1 MKTEEGIMLTA
12 LHWKN
17 AVSGLCL
24 VGATMS
30 LAFTV
35 SSTPAQAQD
44 ADVCPLKSPAKVVW
58 VSPRG
63 TLEVM
68 DEYPLWVSIDRGYFK
83 DLGLEVEL
91 QPGVSGGPTHLALLT
106 GGQADIGF
114 PSPAIAAAAMDTG
127 IEVQVG
133 FGMAA
138 GQVFDFA
145 VHKDSDIKSV
155 KDLAGKTIS
164 LWDVSGANI
173 IAPILA
179 EQGVDPASINYVGSG
194 QWGQLVGQGQADAAL
209 AWEGLRA
216 QWNAIGL
223 PLRYLIGSEF
233 SNDPSNSYV
242 VRKSDVTDP
251 EKAAVMTCFL
261 RGVAMGLDF
270 GRNNPQAA
278 AQITYGQFAAVREQM
293 TPELALESMRQ
304 LMYLYNISY
313 AKGNGYGY
321 SDSAN
326 WQSYLDRLFKLEQTK
341 RQITAD
347 EAITNA
353 FIKGANAFD
362 AAKVAADAAAF
373 QLSDEW
379 KNVALQGPVMPEAK

>member
-1 MKTEEGIMLTA
+1 MRSA
-12 LHWKN
+12 LRLKDKLC
-17 AVSGLCL
+17 GLL
-24 VGATMS
+24 LAGATAS
-30 LAFTV
+30 FAVALPVAPALAEG
-35 SSTPAQAQD
+35 AD
-44 ADVCPLKSPAKVVW
+44 ACPLSTPAKVVW

-68 DEYPLWVSIDRGYFK
+68 DDYPLWVALDRGYFK

-106 GGQADIGF
+106 GGQADAGY
-114 PSPAIAAAAMDTG
+114 PSPAIMAAAIDTG
-127 IEVQVG
+127 IEVQMG

-145 VHKDSDIKSV
+145 VHKDSDIKTV
-155 KDLAGKTIS
+155 KDLAGKTVS

-173 IAPILA
+173 VAPILS

-216 QWNAIGL
+216 QWTAIGL

-233 SNDPSNSYV
+233 SNDPSNGYV
-242 VRKSDVTDP
+242 VRTADAKDP
-251 EKAAVMTCFL
+251 AKVQIMTCFL
-261 RGVAMGLDF
+261 RGVAMGLEF
-270 GRNNPQAA
+270 GRLNPQAA
-278 AQITYGQFAAVREQM
+278 AQITYAQFAAIREQM
-293 TPELALESMRQ
+293 KPDLALESMRQ
-304 LMYLYNISY
+304 LMYLYNMTY
-313 AKGNGYGY
+313 AKGQGYGY
-321 SDSAN
+321 SDPAN
-326 WQSYLDRLFKLEQTK
+326 WQSYLERLFKLGQTT
-341 RQITAD
+341 RQITTD

-353 FIKGANAFD
+353 YVEGANAFD

-373 QLSDEW
+373 ELTAEW
-379 KNVALQGPVMPEAK
+379 KDVVLQGPVMPAAN

>member
-1 MKTEEGIMLTA
+1 MLAA
-12 LHWKN
+12 LRWRN
-17 AVSGLCL
+17 AISGLFL
-24 VGATMS
+24 VGVTAS
-30 LAFTV
+30 LALPLAA
-35 SSTPAQAQD
+35 TPAVAQD
-44 ADVCPLKSPAKVVW
+44 ADACPLSTSAKVVW

-68 DEYPLWVSIDRGYFK
+68 DDYPLWVALDRGYFK
-83 DLGLEVEL
+83 DLGLEVEV

-106 GGQADIGF
+106 GGQADVGF
-114 PSPAIAAAAMDTG
+114 PSPAIAAAAIDAG
-127 IEVQVG
+127 IGVQVG

-138 GQVFDFA
+138 GQVFNFA
-145 VHKDSDIKSV
+145 VHKDSDIKTV
-155 KDLAGKTIS
+155 KDLAGKTIA

-179 EQGVDPASINYVGSG
+179 EQGVDPESINYVGSG

-216 QWNAIGL
+216 QWSAIGL

-242 VRKSDVTDP
+242 VRTSDAADP
-251 EKAAVMTCFL
+251 AKAAVMTCFL
-261 RGVAMGLDF
+261 RGVAMGLEF
-270 GRNNPQAA
+270 GRLNPQGA
-278 AQITYGQFAAVREQM
+278 AQITYNQFSAVREQM
-293 TPELALESMRQ
+293 TPDLALESMRQ

-321 SDSAN
+321 SDPAN
-326 WQSYLDRLFKLEQTK
+326 WQSYLERLFKLGQTK
-341 RQITAD
+341 RQITTD

-353 FIKGANAFD
+353 FVKGANAFD
-362 AAKVAADAAAF
+362 AAKVAADASSF
-373 QLSDEW
+373 ELSAEW
-379 KNVALQGPVMPEAK
+379 KDVALQGPVMPAK

>member
-1 MKTEEGIMLTA
+1 MLAA
-12 LHWKN
+12 LRWRN
-17 AVSGLCL
+17 AISGLFL
-24 VGATMS
+24 VGATAS
-30 LAFTV
+30 LALPLAA
-35 SSTPAQAQD
+35 TPAVAQD
-44 ADVCPLKSPAKVVW
+44 ADACPLSTPAKVVW

-68 DEYPLWVSIDRGYFK
+68 DDYPLWVALDRGYFK
-83 DLGLEVEL
+83 DLGLEVEV

-106 GGQADIGF
+106 GGQADVGF
-114 PSPAIAAAAMDTG
+114 PSPAIAAAAIDAG
-127 IEVQVG
+127 IGVQVG

-138 GQVFDFA
+138 GQVFNFA
-145 VHKDSDIKSV
+145 VHKDSDIKTV
-155 KDLAGKTIS
+155 KDLAGKTIA

-179 EQGVDPASINYVGSG
+179 EQGVDPESINYVGSG

-216 QWNAIGL
+216 QWSAIGL

-242 VRKSDVTDP
+242 VRTSDAADP
-251 EKAAVMTCFL
+251 AKAAVMTCFL
-261 RGVAMGLDF
+261 RGVAMGLEF
-270 GRNNPQAA
+270 GRLNPQGA
-278 AQITYGQFAAVREQM
+278 AQITYNQFSAVREQM
-293 TPELALESMRQ
+293 TPDLALESMRQ

-321 SDSAN
+321 SDPAN
-326 WQSYLDRLFKLEQTK
+326 WQSYLERLFKLSQTK
-341 RQITAD
+341 RQITTD

-353 FIKGANAFD
+353 FVKGANAFD
-362 AAKVAADAAAF
+362 AAKVAADASSF
-373 QLSDEW
+373 ELSAEW
-379 KNVALQGPVMPEAK
+379 KDVALQGPVMPAK

>member
-1 MKTEEGIMLTA
+1 MLSA
-12 LHWKN
+12 LRLKDKLC
-17 AVSGLCL
+17 GLML
-24 VGATMS
+24 AGATAS
-30 LAFTV
+30 FAVALPVAPALAEG
-35 SSTPAQAQD
+35 AD
-44 ADVCPLKSPAKVVW
+44 ACPLSTPAKVVW

-68 DEYPLWVSIDRGYFK
+68 DDYPLWVALDRGYFK

-106 GGQADIGF
+106 GGQADAGY
-114 PSPAIAAAAMDTG
+114 PSPAIMAAAIDTG
-127 IEVQVG
+127 IEVQMG

-145 VHKDSDIKSV
+145 VHKDSDIKTV
-155 KDLAGKTIS
+155 KDLAGKTVS

-173 IAPILA
+173 VAPILS

-216 QWNAIGL
+216 QWTAIGL

-233 SNDPSNSYV
+233 SNDPSNGYV
-242 VRKSDVTDP
+242 VRTADAKDP
-251 EKAAVMTCFL
+251 AKVQIMTCFL
-261 RGVAMGLDF
+261 RGVAMGLEF
-270 GRNNPQAA
+270 GRLNPQGA
-278 AQITYGQFAAVREQM
+278 AQITYAQFAAIREQM
-293 TPELALESMRQ
+293 KPDLALESMRQ
-304 LMYLYNISY
+304 LMYLYNMTY
-313 AKGNGYGY
+313 AKGQGYGY
-321 SDSAN
+321 SDPAN
-326 WQSYLDRLFKLEQTK
+326 WQSYLERLFKLGQTT
-341 RQITAD
+341 RQITTD

-353 FIKGANAFD
+353 YVEGANAFD

-373 QLSDEW
+373 ELTPEW
-379 KNVALQGPVMPEAK
+379 KDVALQGPVMPAAN

>member
-1 MKTEEGIMLTA
+1 MFAA
-12 LHWKN
+12 LRWRN
-17 AVSGLCL
+17 TVSGLL
-24 VGATMS
+24 LAGATAS
-30 LAFTV
+30 LAV
-35 SSTPAQAQD
+35 ALPLAPALAQGTD
-44 ADVCPLKSPAKVVW
+44 ACPLSTPAKVVW

-68 DEYPLWVSIDRGYFK
+68 DDYPLWVALDRGYFK

-106 GGQADIGF
+106 GGQADSGY
-114 PSPAIAAAAMDTG
+114 PSPAIMAAAIDAG
-127 IEVQVG
+127 IKVQMG

-145 VHKDSDIKSV
+145 VHENSDIKTV
-155 KDLAGKTIS
+155 KDLAGKTVA

-173 IAPILA
+173 VAPILS

-216 QWNAIGL
+216 QWSAIGL

-233 SNDPSNSYV
+233 SNDPSNGYV
-242 VRKSDVTDP
+242 VRASDAADP
-251 EKAAVMTCFL
+251 AKVQIMTCFF
-261 RGVAMGLDF
+261 RGVAMGLEF
-270 GRNNPQAA
+270 GRLNPQGA

-293 TPELALESMRQ
+293 KPDLALESMRQ
-304 LMYLYNISY
+304 LMYLYNITYS
-313 AKGNGYGY
+313 KGQGYGY
-321 SDSAN
+321 SDAAN
-326 WQSYLDRLFKLEQTK
+326 WQSYLERLFKLGQTT
-341 RQITAD
+341 RQITTD

-353 FIKGANAFD
+353 YVESANAFD

-373 QLSDEW
+373 ELNAEW
-379 KNVALQGPVMPEAK
+379 KDVVLQGPVMPGAN